1 MSIIKKILFLCLL
14 KIDTLACMTISPN
27 DLNKVPNSNVRVW
40 VLNVGQGNCVAVR
53 RGDRSVLIDAGN
65 SSQPRISETMP
76 QTQID
81 RLRFIAER
89 NQELERENVTRLQD
103 ILAGSK
109 IHAIV
114 VTHAHYDHYSFLL
127 TPIWEG
133 LVDSPILIL
142 GGNREVYSRPP
153 KGESTESI
161 EDSIRG
167 NVRPSNVMYTESMA
181 DVGWLRSKLNS
192 ALGIEGCAEDEGF
205 FPLLSDKPVES
216 TDENDHSLVLSFSSR
231 CMHGTQPKLNT
242 LLFTGDATN
251 KALEMIKKHPF
262 NLDCLKKTNVAI
274 VPHHGSEDA
283 SEWYLFLFKECCELL
298 GCIVSADIKAS
309 EYEHPR
315 SIINGER
322 IAQKCNG
329 IEFSFEYRRFMF
341 SKDAN
346 RLYEVKTNSNA
357 ILGSAA
363 VKLDRLEEEVGAFT
377 EKLLSTITSISQT
390 TKGKL
395 PKRVMKCEVQRVN
408 TSKGDVSLITPK
420 LLQNVAHIP
429 HIQFHFLSCGDSDE
443 GSLDPVG
450 TLTTFPIYSTG
461 DTSLGYYELIL
472 NRCGLYLLHNPGSA
486 KNEESVISIARK
498 TWRPA
503 TTPEKGALVLTS
515 HVETQHVASFDA
527 IQNLRIPDCCFLTN
541 GGYLGDIDV
550 GEELYA
556 DQDGYP
562 SIKTPIGK
570 LKRLGFGYGIT
581 EFAITGMKPYTQFLK
596 EKE

>member
-1 MSIIKKILFLCLL
+1 MSIMKKFLFLCVLRVDVL
-14 KIDTLACMTISPN
+14 VCMEA
-27 DLNKVPNSNVRVW
+27 VPNNSVKISSNGSIKIW
-40 VLNVGQGNCVAVR
+40 ILNVGQGNCIAVR

-65 SSQPRISETMP
+65 SSRPRISETMP
-76 QTQID
+76 QAQID

-89 NQELERENVTRLQD
+89 NQELERANVTRLQD

-127 TPIWEG
+127 TPILEN

-142 GGNREVYSRPP
+142 GGNRKVYSRPF
-153 KGESTESI
+153 KGEGTASI

-167 NVRPSNVMYTESMA
+167 NVRPSNVMYTESVA
-181 DVGWLRSKLNS
+181 DAGWLRPKLNS

-205 FPLLSDKPVES
+205 FPLLPDKPVES
-216 TDENDHSLVLSFSSR
+216 TGENDHSLVLSLSSR
-231 CMHGTQPKLNT
+231 CMCGTQPKLNT

-251 KALEMIKKHPF
+251 KTLREIKKLSL
-262 NLDCLKKTNVAI
+262 NLDCLRKTNVAI
-274 VPHHGSEDA
+274 MPHHGSEDA
-283 SEWYLFLFKECCELL
+283 SEWYLFLFKECRELL

-322 IAQKCNG
+322 IAQKCDG
-329 IEFSFEYRRFMF
+329 IEFLFEGRRFMF
-341 SKDAN
+341 SKGAN
-346 RLYEVKTNSNA
+346 RLYEVETNSNA
-357 ILGSAA
+357 ILGSAD
-363 VKLDRLEEEVGAFT
+363 VRLDKLEEVGAFT
-377 EKLLSTITSISQT
+377 ETLLSAIASMSQT

-395 PKRVMKCEVQRVN
+395 PKEVMKCEVQKVN
-408 TSKGDVSLITPK
+408 TAKGDALLITPK
-420 LLQNVAHIP
+420 LLKQDVAHIP
-429 HIQFHFLSCGDSDE
+429 HMQFHFLSCGGSDE
-443 GSLDPVG
+443 SSLDPVG

-486 KNEESVISIARK
+486 KNGESVISIARK

-527 IQNLRIPDCCFLTN
+527 IQNLRIPDCSFLPS
-541 GGYLGDIDV
+541 GGYVGNIDV

-556 DQDGYP
+556 DEDGYP
-562 SIKTPIGK
+562 SIKTPTGK
-570 LKRLGFGYGIT
+570 LKRLGFGYDIA
-581 EFAITGMKPYTQFLK
+581 ESAIAEMKPYMEFLGK
-596 EKE
+596 